1 MALTLL
7 WWIVSVGGIIYA
19 INTWEWVQQRTP
31 APPLAVYP
39 QTGREITQG
48 YGMMALSFHN
58 ASRALDQSCGCVRF
72 WAYDGALEISVFV
85 EIDAIRK
92 LAPQLKPIE
101 SEILGAFDD
110 WRMRIEET
118 AIKVYKRGRN
128 QSFRCTIT
136 ASDL

>member
-1 MALTLL
+1 
-7 WWIVSVGGIIYA
+7 
-19 INTWEWVQQRTP
+19 
-31 APPLAVYP
+31 
-39 QTGREITQG
+39 
-48 YGMMALSFHN
+48 MALSFHN

-101 SEILGAFDD
+101 SEILAAFDD

-118 AIKVYKRGRN
+118 AIKVYKRGRT
-128 QSFRCTIT
+128 QSFRCTVT